1 MLGSII
7 LCNKKT
13 KINRSI
19 YILLNI
25 VSVTSS
31 HEKLRIEKENF

>member
-7 LCNKKT
+7 LWNKKT
-13 KINRSI
+13 KIKRSI
-19 YILLNI
+19 YVLLNI
-25 VSVTSS
+25 VSVTFS